1 MLRIRID
8 TTPRQTTLRLEGR
21 LAGPWVDELARC
33 WASERAGKDAGSI
46 RIDLDG
52 VTFIGSAGKIV
63 LRQIHDDGA
72 VVVVLGYGMGAG
84 AGATASERDDAQP
97 RCATHDDFPVYF
109 GLQ

>member
-72 VVVVLGYGMGAG
+72 VLLA
-84 AGATASERDDAQP
+84 RD
-97 RCATHDDFPVYF
+97 CATSAILEEIRRPDPA
-109 GLQ
+109 